1 MQEFCHRCG
10 GELPERSGESPF
22 CPHCGAPQLSLSLE
36 NQSMETGGEPAGEA
50 EAAGTTGALPD
61 ANPRQVEGKTAI
73 RCAAAVAGVGALLS
87 VGAIR
92 VDLLS
97 PVSFLWIMSASLITL
112 GFYQRRR
119 PAAWMDVRVGARI
132 GVVVGVC
139 LALEVGTAMAGA
151 GLVARFGLH
160 AMGGFDA
167 QMTAQV
173 VQMEN
178 TMQQRF
184 AAQSTPVPAE
194 TMGLLGSPE
203 FRGGMILAGFAFLA
217 AGLVVMS
224 TLGGA
229 FAGLLGQLRMRRGPA
244 V

>member
-1 MQEFCHRCG
+1 M
-10 GELPERSGESPF
+10 PERSGESPF

-36 NQSMETGGEPAGEA
+36 NQSMETGGEVAGEA
-50 EAAGTTGALPD
+50 DAAGTTGALP
-61 ANPRQVEGKTAI
+61 AASPRQVEWKTAI

-119 PAAWMDVRVGARI
+119 PAAWMDVRVG
-132 GVVVGVC
+132 VC

-167 QMTAQV
+167 QMAVQV
-173 VQMEN
+173 QKAI
-178 TMQQRF
+178 QQS
-184 AAQSTPVPAE
+184 STPVPAE